1 MADFKETLAQKA
13 ETQPAEIK
21 VTKEMSIA
29 DTIKAMQPEI
39 KKALPS
45 VISPERFT
53 RMALSALNTN
63 KQLLE
68 CTKMSFITA
77 LMNAA
82 QLGLEPNTPLG
93 QAYLIPYKSKDK
105 VECKFILGYK
115 GMLDLVYRNENVQSI
130 QAQIVYENDVF
141 EYTLGLDA
149 RLYHK
154 PALAERGE
162 MIAVY
167 AVYKLQNGGYGF
179 EVMSKDDVIQHAER
193 FSQGINSKYSPW
205 TTDFESMAKKTA
217 IKKLLKY
224 APLKTESLRA
234 ISSDETIKHEL
245 SVDMTEIVAENDVIE
260 A

>member
-1 MADFKETLAQKA
+1 M
-13 ETQPAEIK
+13 
-21 VTKEMSIA
+21 
-29 DTIKAMQPEI
+29 
-39 KKALPS
+39 
-45 VISPERFT
+45 
-53 RMALSALNTN
+53 
-63 KQLLE
+63 
-68 CTKMSFITA
+68 
-77 LMNAA
+77 
-82 QLGLEPNTPLG
+82 
-93 QAYLIPYKSKDK
+93 
-105 VECKFILGYK
+105 
-115 GMLDLVYRNENVQSI
+115 VYRNENVQTI

-149 RLYHK
+149 KLYHK
-154 PALAERGE
+154 PSLADRGG

-167 AVYKLQNGGYGF
+167 AVYRLQNGGYGF
-179 EVMSKDDVIQHAER
+179 EVMSRDDVIQHAER
-193 FSQGINSKYSPW
+193 FSQGVNSKYSPW